1 MLGYIFEVIKD
12 EISYRRERDRRAAL
26 PPPTPDTQSPPAT
39 PSLGMRILSPPAR
52 PTVST
57 APLKN
62 WRHPFGD
69 RGNPLQQLT
78 QLANAQ
84 AGYYPLGRNG
94 MWHGGVHFDSSTTG
108 SDALSQVH
116 CLADGE
122 VVAYRVPEHTPLS
135 TFYPAAG
142 GTLKAPFAS
151 GFVLVRHHL
160 QAPKMDGSGE
170 EPPGLTFYSLYMHLE
185 DWAHY
190 EAAPQVPRPSFWS
203 YNPVLRV
210 KPDAPD
216 RMPGHPEQRGA
227 NVRHKDRQ
235 GQVIDFLPVGT
246 PVTISGNGNFRKLE
260 NSHGPAFLRTAD
272 GSLQGYVKFNSLERL
287 PSGECCVVTDEL
299 SVYPE
304 PSSEEIPLGKLL
316 KGASV
321 TLSGEGEFRKL
332 ERVAQ
337 YVYFDSLQSERKPKI
352 FDDVVVLDQPA
363 PIKAGELIGH
373 LGPYQECDGTAPQ
386 QKLHLEVFSDD
397 DVEAF
402 FAASRV
408 WAQRLP
414 DKHKTWL
421 KLAKGTPV
429 SAHQDHISARL
440 LPIWSRDNPGSD
452 ADLLVPKSL
461 LDGLPNERKIRV
473 PTGASGK
480 TYNWYRLEGL
490 LYDAAG
496 KPLDGW
502 VREEVGVTPW
512 VSPWSWDG
520 YDVLYNYALPQLS
533 LSYLFSVTGVLGEE
547 SKERLRARA
556 EKWDKGR
563 MQTRLYEIIDRDRNG
578 KMTADELQAALRV
591 PALAQSLAQLVIL
604 SESEWLYRQSKWDA
618 LDEVLGHTNSAP
630 ILNWVAEKQRMK
642 QLSWWGEVA
651 GKVGLS
657 KEGMVFHIH
666 PIGLWGNFMSKRFTF
681 TLKIMRQIYPRLGL
695 DRDSDLKEIAGELNA
710 NIEFYKL
717 DTPLRRAHFFAQI
730 LQETGDQLATEESF
744 VYKVNDLIR
753 LFKYFKNN
761 PEKASAHGYKIDR
774 GKIKEN
780 GSPMNKFD
788 FEVIANGAYG
798 ARRELGNRGYS
809 SGDGWKYRGRGLKQ
823 LTGLHNYTEFNK
835 WYRLNAIQ
843 WLGDEQDFVENPD
856 LLRKMKYAT
865 RSAASFW
872 LINKLYEVADKG
884 SSPETVDKIT
894 KIVNFHTDSHP
905 DRRRRFIRIWGEG
918 FLQ

>member
-12 EISYRRERDRRAAL
+12 EISYRRERARRAAL
-26 PPPTPDTQSPPAT
+26 PPPTPETQSPPAT

-52 PTVST
+52 PAVST

-94 MWHGGVHFDSSTTG
+94 MWHGGVHFDSGTTG
-108 SDALSQVH
+108 TDALSQVH

-122 VVAYRVPEHTPLS
+122 VVAYRVPGHTPLS
-135 TFYPAAG
+135 TFYPEAG
-142 GTLKAPFAS
+142 GTLKAPFAT

-170 EPPGLTFYSLYMHLE
+170 APPGLTFYSLYMHLE
-185 DWAHY
+185 DWARY
-190 EAAPQVPRPSFWS
+190 EAAPKVPRPSFWP

-227 NVRHKDRQ
+227 NVRHKDRE
-235 GQVIDFLPVGT
+235 GQVIDFLPVGA

-272 GSLQGYVKFNSLERL
+272 GSLQGYVKLNSLERL
-287 PSGECCVVTDEL
+287 PSGEYCVVTDEL

-304 PSSEEIPLGKLL
+304 PSSEEKPLGKLL

-337 YVYFDSLQSERKPKI
+337 YVYFNSLQSERKPRI

-373 LGPYQECDGTAPQ
+373 LGPYQECDETAPQ

-461 LDGLPNERKIRV
+461 LDGLPPERKIRV

-563 MQTRLYEIIDRDRNG
+563 LQTRLYEIIDRDRNG

-657 KEGMVFHIH
+657 KEGMVFHFH
-666 PIGLWGNFMSKRFTF
+666 PVRLFGGFLSDNYKITVSLVEKVTGKTGLWFTGKGGSRRFAKEF
-681 TLKIMRQIYPRLGL
+681 QENYPNIYGF
-695 DRDSDLKEIAGELNA
+695 DKHEFIDLLNEA
-710 NIEFYKL
+710 FERHGIVTPYQQAHFVAQCFHESAHFETTIEF
-717 DTPLRRAHFFAQI
+717 A
-730 LQETGDQLATEESF
+730 TGGGYDPG
-744 VYKVNDLIR
+744 VH
-753 LFKYFKNN
+753 
-761 PEKASAHGYKIDR
+761 ASA
-774 GKIKEN
+774 
-780 GSPMNKFD
+780 
-788 FEVIANGAYG
+788 IANGNT
-798 ARRELGNRGYS
+798 EV
-809 SGDGWKYRGRGLKQ
+809 GDGQKYKGKGLIQLTWKNNYKAYSKFKNIDLVSNPNLIAENMYLAVDVSCWFWRKKGAVYKKHEAKGDINILIDKEPLNVSLVTLAVNGGSNGLSERTDIFNALMKEWGLK
-823 LTGLHNYTEFNK
+823 
-835 WYRLNAIQ
+835 
-843 WLGDEQDFVENPD
+843 
-856 LLRKMKYAT
+856 
-865 RSAASFW
+865 
-872 LINKLYEVADKG
+872 
-884 SSPETVDKIT
+884 
-894 KIVNFHTDSHP
+894 
-905 DRRRRFIRIWGEG
+905 
-918 FLQ
+918 

>member
-12 EISYRRERDRRAAL
+12 EISYRRERARRADL
-26 PPPTPDTQSPPAT
+26 PPPTPETQSSPAT
-39 PSLGMRILSPPAR
+39 PSLGIRILSPPAR

-57 APLKN
+57 PPLKN

-94 MWHGGVHFDSSTTG
+94 LWHGGVHFDSGTTG

-135 TFYPAAG
+135 TFYPETG

-190 EAAPQVPRPSFWS
+190 EAAPQLPCPSFWP

-227 NVRHKDRQ
+227 NVWHKDHQ
-235 GQVIDFLPVGT
+235 GNLIDFLPVGT
-246 PVTISGNGNFRKLE
+246 EVTISGTGNFRKLE
-260 NSHGPAFLRTAD
+260 NSLGPTSLRNED
-272 GSLQGYVKFNSLERL
+272 GELRGYVSFSHLAPIQTGSYRVNVINDPL
-287 PSGECCVVTDEL
+287 VVRA
-299 SVYPE
+299 E
-304 PSSEEIPLGKLL
+304 PDRHSAKIGKLP
-316 KGASV
+316 KGTEV
-321 TLSGEGEFRKL
+321 TISGEGDFRKL
-332 ERVAQ
+332 ESIAQ
-337 YVYFDSLQSERKPKI
+337 FVQFNSLQSERKPLA
-352 FDDVVVLDQPA
+352 FDNVVVLEQPA

-373 LGPYQECDGTAPQ
+373 LGPYQECDEAAPQ

-397 DVEAF
+397 DVESF
-402 FAASRV
+402 FAASRA

-429 SAHQDHISARL
+429 SAHQDHISASL

-461 LDGLPNERKIRV
+461 LDGLPNERKIRA

-547 SKERLRARA
+547 SKDRLRDRA

-578 KMTADELQAALRV
+578 KMTADELQTALRV

-604 SESEWLYRQSKWDA
+604 SESEWFYRQSKWDA

-630 ILNWVAEKQRMK
+630 ILNWVAEKQRIK
-642 QLSWWGEVA
+642 QLSWWDEVA

-657 KEGMVFHIH
+657 KEGMVFHVH
-666 PIGLWGNFMSKRFTF
+666 PVGLLSNFTKIGR
-681 TLKIMRQIYPRLGL
+681 
-695 DRDSDLKEIAGELNA
+695 
-710 NIEFYKL
+710 
-717 DTPLRRAHFFAQI
+717 
-730 LQETGDQLATEESF
+730 
-744 VYKVNDLIR
+744 
-753 LFKYFKNN
+753 
-761 PEKASAHGYKIDR
+761 
-774 GKIKEN
+774 
-780 GSPMNKFD
+780 
-788 FEVIANGAYG
+788 
-798 ARRELGNRGYS
+798 
-809 SGDGWKYRGRGLKQ
+809 
-823 LTGLHNYTEFNK
+823 
-835 WYRLNAIQ
+835 
-843 WLGDEQDFVENPD
+843 
-856 LLRKMKYAT
+856 
-865 RSAASFW
+865 
-872 LINKLYEVADKG
+872 LINVED
-884 SSPETVDKIT
+884 
-894 KIVNFHTDSHP
+894 
-905 DRRRRFIRIWGEG
+905 
-918 FLQ
+918 FLQQYEQAHTLFLPGTGPLTSQSKKIWRK

>member
-12 EISYRRERDRRAAL
+12 EISYRRERARRADL
-26 PPPTPDTQSPPAT
+26 PPPTLETQSSPAT
-39 PSLGMRILSPPAR
+39 PSLGMRILSPLAR

-57 APLKN
+57 PPLKN

-78 QLANAQ
+78 QLAKAQ

-94 MWHGGVHFDSSTTG
+94 LWHGGVHFDSGTTG
-108 SDALSQVH
+108 TNALSQVR

-135 TFYPAAG
+135 TFYPEAG

-160 QAPKMDGSGE
+160 QAPKMDGSDE

-190 EAAPQVPRPSFWS
+190 EAAPQLPRPSFWP

-210 KPDAPD
+210 KLDAPD

-227 NVRHKDRQ
+227 NVRHMDRQ
-235 GQVIDFLPVGT
+235 GQVIDFLPVGAQ
-246 PVTISGNGNFRKLE
+246 VTISGNGNFRKLE

-287 PSGECCVVTDEL
+287 PSGEYCVVTDEL

-304 PSSEEIPLGKLL
+304 PSSEEKTLGSLL

-337 YVYFDSLQSERKPKI
+337 YVYFDSLQSERKPLA
-352 FDDVVVLDQPA
+352 FDNVVVLEQPA

-373 LGPYQECDGTAPQ
+373 LGRYQECDETAPQ

-429 SAHQDHISARL
+429 SALQDHISASL
-440 LPIWSRDNPGSD
+440 LPIWSRDNPSSD

-461 LDGLPNERKIRV
+461 LDGLPNERKIQASS
-473 PTGASGK
+473 GASGK

-547 SKERLRARA
+547 SKDRLRDRA

-578 KMTADELQAALRV
+578 KMTADELQTALRV

-604 SESEWLYRQSKWDA
+604 SESEWFYRQGKWDA

-630 ILNWVAEKQRMK
+630 ILNWVAEKQRIK

-657 KEGMVFHIH
+657 KEGMVFHFH
-666 PIGLWGNFMSKRFTF
+666 PVGLANLFSNAHSLEIT
-681 TLKIMRQIYPRLGL
+681 TLQLKQIFPAADEGDIDVVLNEINGRLEEFKLNTRLRQR
-695 DRDSDLKEIAGELNA
+695 
-710 NIEFYKL
+710 
-717 DTPLRRAHFFAQI
+717 HFFAQI
-730 LQETGDQLATEESF
+730 KGEVGATMKGVTESWEYSPATLKSFSAYYRDHPDEAEE
-744 VYKVNDLIR
+744 D
-753 LFKYFKNN
+753 
-761 PEKASAHGYKIDR
+761 GYLR
-774 GKIKEN
+774 NAMGKI
-780 GSPMNKFD
+780 
-788 FEVIANGAYG
+788 IRRANQ
-798 ARRELGNRGYS
+798 REIGRKHFQRLNGNRAFSLDDGYNL
-809 SGDGWKYRGRGLKQ
+809 RGRGLIQITGYDKYNGYMRDYKKYWLGTVPDAVNSPEIINEMPNAIRSALWFWLSYKIYGEERGNGYLDVKRITQ
-823 LTGLHNYTEFNK
+823 KVNGGNTGLEE
-835 WYRLNAIQ
+835 R
-843 WLGDEQDFVENPD
+843 
-856 LLRKMKYAT
+856 R
-865 RSAASFW
+865 AAYKDAEKE
-872 LINKLYEVADKG
+872 LI
-884 SSPETVDKIT
+884 
-894 KIVNFHTDSHP
+894 
-905 DRRRRFIRIWGEG
+905 
-918 FLQ
+918 